1 MIPLRLAAYGAAAAL
16 SVATYH
22 FTPVIGP
29 HARLER
35 LEANRDGWR
44 EAAWRWE
51 LAAGGWQ
58 KSFKKSERLR
68 GEERAASLT
77 AVNANALQCDARVKQ
92 ARASAKVI
100 REIAY
105 APVKADAAGC
115 PIRGIIGADRLRD
128 ALQPGSDR

>member
-1 MIPLRLAAYGAAAAL
+1 MIPLRLIAYGAAAAVV
-16 SVATYH
+16 VASYH

-35 LEANRDGWR
+35 LETSRDGWKD
-44 EAAWRWE
+44 AAWRWE

-58 KSFKKSERLR
+58 KSLKKAERLR
-68 GEERAASLT
+68 AEERVASLA
-77 AVNANALQCDARVKQ
+77 AVNSTALQCDARVKQ

-105 APVKADAAGC
+105 APVKADVAGC
-115 PIRGIIGADRLRD
+115 PIRPVIGADRLRD
-128 ALQPGSDR
+128 ALQAGTDR